1 MVAVVHSKGEVMEAH
16 LEHTSLARL
25 DESLLTHIPPFSL
38 LHHDQIREIIDQATV
53 RRYVEG
59 TAVFRE
65 GDPAY
70 RFFMVL
76 DGYIRVLR
84 VTPGGEQVISLH
96 IPSGQLFGFAKA
108 IGRDTYPATAMT
120 ASEAI
125 ILSWPMQ
132 VWDYF
137 VTSYPGFSSETY
149 KIVGERMGELNMR
162 VVEMATQQVEQR
174 VANTLLRL
182 VNQTGRKVEGGIEV
196 DFSITRQDLSEMTAT
211 TLHTISRLLSAWEKQ
226 GLVKSRRKHI
236 VVSNPQRLVVLGQD
250 HG

>member
-1 MVAVVHSKGEVMEAH
+1 MDDYIAQR
-16 LEHTSLARL
+16 SLTRL

-38 LHHDQIREIIDQATV
+38 LSHEQIREILDQAMV
-53 RRYVEG
+53 RRYGEG
-59 TAVFRE
+59 ITVFNE
-65 GDPAY
+65 GDPAD

-76 DGYIRVLR
+76 DGYIRVVR
-84 VTPGGEQVISLH
+84 VTLAGEQIISLH
-96 IPSGQLFGFAKA
+96 IPSGQLFGIARA
-108 IGRDTYPATAMT
+108 IGRETYPATAIT

-125 ILSWPMQ
+125 ILSWPTT
-132 VWDYF
+132 VWDHF
-137 VTSYPGFSSETY
+137 VVSYPGFSSETY
-149 KIVGERMGELNMR
+149 KILGLRMGELNMR

-182 VNQTGRKVEGGIEV
+182 VNQTGRKVADGIEV

-211 TLHTISRLLSAWEKQ
+211 TLHTISRLLSAWEKH

-236 VVSNPQRLVVLGQD
+236 VVSNPQGLVALARD

>member
-1 MVAVVHSKGEVMEAH
+1 
-16 LEHTSLARL
+16 
-25 DESLLTHIPPFSL
+25 
-38 LHHDQIREIIDQATV
+38 
-53 RRYVEG
+53 
-59 TAVFRE
+59 
-65 GDPAY
+65 
-70 RFFMVL
+70 
-76 DGYIRVLR
+76 
-84 VTPGGEQVISLH
+84 
-96 IPSGQLFGFAKA
+96 LFGFAKA

>member
-1 MVAVVHSKGEVMEAH
+1 M
-16 LEHTSLARL
+16 TRL
-25 DESLLTHIPPFSL
+25 DESLLAHIPPFSL
-38 LHHDQIREIIDQATV
+38 LEHSQIREILDHATV
-53 RRYVEG
+53 RRYAEG
-59 TAVFRE
+59 VPVFCE
-65 GDPAY
+65 GDPAE

-84 VTPGGEQVISLH
+84 ITPCGEQVIALH
-96 IPSGQLFGFAKA
+96 IPSGQLFGIAKA
-108 IGRDTYPATAMT
+108 IGRDAYPATAVT

-125 ILSWPMQ
+125 ILSWPTQ
-132 VWDYF
+132 IWDYF
-137 VTSYPGFSSETY
+137 VVNYPGFATETY
-149 KIVGERMGELNMR
+149 KVVGERMGELNMR
-162 VVEMATQQVEQR
+162 VVELATQQVEQR

-236 VVSNPQRLVVLGQD
+236 VVSDPQRLVALGQ
-250 HG
+250 HHA